1 MEKYDKFI
9 RNIAELIEKGLFTSQ
24 DLKKE
29 IDDSIKFKFENLANK
44 LNLVSREE
52 FEVQKKLISKMQ
64 KDILKLKNKK
74 KQRKIKRANKS

>member
-52 FEVQKKLISKMQ
+52 FEVQKKLIAKMQ
-64 KDILKLKNKK
+64 KDILKLKSKK